1 MGNTFAKDNDTIHW
15 KSLKTENISDN
26 KKYNFMSE
34 DSKQLL
40 EKLELNL
47 PKLSEN
53 TDLTSDLS
61 VFSKNEA
68 TISTVMKPLVGGGLD
83 TETRETVNNSLSSS
97 SPFISSEVYNLL
109 MKKGSVQKG
118 GRIEGDDSST
128 SSTSSSDDLDSSSDN
143 LDDSSSEEIK
153 KKKKSKAKGKKNL
166 KGGKKIVS
174 ESSEANELS
183 YISSSAHSDN
193 LNSESDASA
202 LLKSETE
209 LNGGYQSSSD
219 NYVSSSK
226 SNETTEYTN
235 RMTENSTIQNLN
247 NSLPDSSIR
256 TSDIHMITE

>member
-61 VFSKNEA
+61 IFSKNDSP
-68 TISTVMKPLVGGGLD
+68 IIKSLVGGGDINTD
-83 TETRETVNNSLSSS
+83 TEIRETIHNSLSSS

-109 MKKGSVQKG
+109 MNKGNIQKG
-118 GRIEGDDSST
+118 GKMLDDDSST
-128 SSTSSSDDLDSSSDN
+128 SSTSSSLNSDDSDDS
-143 LDDSSSEEIK
+143 DDSSSEEMK
-153 KKKKSKAKGKKNL
+153 KKKKSKTKSKKNL
-166 KGGKKIVS
+166 KGGKKMVSS
-174 ESSEANELS
+174 ESNELS
-183 YISSSAHSDN
+183 YVSSSAHTN
-193 LNSESDASA
+193 KRNSESDVTASV
-202 LLKSETE
+202 LLKSENETE

-219 NYVSSSK
+219 DYISSSK
-226 SNETTEYTN
+226 SNKT
-235 RMTENSTIQNLN
+235 TENSTIQNLN